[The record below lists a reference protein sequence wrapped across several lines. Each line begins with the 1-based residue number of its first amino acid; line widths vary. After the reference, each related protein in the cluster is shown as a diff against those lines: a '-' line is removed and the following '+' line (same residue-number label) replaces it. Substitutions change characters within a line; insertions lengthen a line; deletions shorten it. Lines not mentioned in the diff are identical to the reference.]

1 MDTLILPTVNVGLSV
16 VKHIELHCP
25 QILTCQLIAT
35 IDALMKRCA
44 AAPPDLVFIDAEL
57 FFDEK
62 KNLPAALL
70 DKGIAT
76 ILISN
81 SPALAVR
88 AVKYALCGYLL
99 LPLEA
104 TAMKEAVKTAAER
117 FAKQSKPLAYLPPAT
132 ALERCQRIGIPT
144 IDGFNFFS
152 PHEIIRCEGYQNCTR
167 IITIEKSD
175 IVSSYNIGVFRKK
188 LEQFHFFSPHKSH
201 LINLE
206 HMSKFHKEGTITMS
220 DNSSV
225 PISKRKKSNFLK
237 LVVADR

>member
-1 MDTLILPTVNVGLSV
+1 MPTVNVGSTV
-16 VKHIELHCP
+16 VKQIELHCP
-25 QILTCQLIAT
+25 QILTCQLTASV
-35 IDALMKRCA
+35 DELVKRSA
-44 AAPPDLVFIDAEL
+44 DAPPDLVLIDAEVFL
-57 FFDEK
+57 EAK
-62 KNLPAALL
+62 NNLPALLL
-70 DKGIAT
+70 DKGIPT

-88 AVKYALCGYLL
+88 AVKYDLCGYLL
-99 LPLEA
+99 LPLDA
-104 TAMKEAVKTAAER
+104 FTLIEAVNTAADR
-117 FAKQSKPLAYLPPAT
+117 FAKKLKPLSYVPPAT

-167 IITIEKSD
+167 IVTVKQSD

-237 LVVADR
+237 LVTPGR